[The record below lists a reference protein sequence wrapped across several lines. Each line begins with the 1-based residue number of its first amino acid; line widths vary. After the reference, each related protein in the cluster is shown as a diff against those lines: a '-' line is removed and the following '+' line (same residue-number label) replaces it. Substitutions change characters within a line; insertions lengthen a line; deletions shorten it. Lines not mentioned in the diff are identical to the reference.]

1 MARAIRNR
9 DGSFGIE
16 PEYPGDD
23 ISSLAACANAIAQF
37 HLDAAGVSTRL
48 AWLAKNGDGS
58 ALEQARAEIAAET
71 QLREAKFWINRIRRT
86 GRTRDGREIR

>member
-1 MARAIRNR
+1 MARAYKNR

-23 ISSLAACANAIAQF
+23 VSSLAACANAIAQF

-71 QLREAKFWINRIRRT
+71 QLKLAKKWINRMSRT
-86 GRTRDGREIR
+86 GRRRDDRETR